1 MSKEEIDYFYRLT
14 MIDIRDGIDLEELKY
29 LLDLYEEEENYL
41 ACAGIHKAIQ
51 EAKHKTIKEIR
62 YDTEN

>member
-1 MSKEEIDYFYRLT
+1 
-14 MIDIRDGIDLEELKY
+14 MIDIRDGIDLEELEY

-41 ACAGIHKAIQ
+41 ASAGIHKAIQ
-51 EAKHKTIKEIR
+51 EAKYQTIKGIR